1 MTLRAPAF
9 LGIWHDIDSAYETDW
24 HRWHTFEHMPERAAV
39 PGFTVGRRY
48 THASDAPQ
56 RCFTLYEA
64 ESLGTFT
71 SPPYLARLNAPTEWT
86 QRMMPSFQNLVRG
99 ACRVAGSAERTA
111 GYGGAIRTVRLS
123 QAPVHIDYP
132 ALANRLAG
140 LDDVLAAHMGLCEH
154 EATQSDTNEGSL
166 RTQTSEQKFTAV
178 ELIEGIDSTRLE
190 MISPAIDALISQ
202 SGCEIETGQTYAL
215 AYVLGQGLA

>member
-1 MTLRAPAF
+1 MTLRAAAF
-9 LGIWHDIDSAYETDW
+9 LGIWHDIDSAYETEW

-48 THASDAPQ
+48 MHAGDAPQ

-71 SPPYLARLNAPTEWT
+71 SPPYLARLDAPTQWT

-99 ACRVAGSAERTA
+99 ACRVSGSAERTA
-111 GYGGAIRTVRLS
+111 GYGGAMRTVRLS
-123 QAPVHIDYP
+123 QAPADIDYP
-132 ALANRLAG
+132 ALANRLAD
-140 LDDVLAAHMGLCEH
+140 LDAVLAAHVGLCEH

-178 ELIEGIDSTRLE
+178 VLIEGIDSTRLDVAG
-190 MISPAIDALISQ
+190 PTFDALITQ
-202 SGCEIETGQTYAL
+202 SGCAIEAGQTYTL
-215 AYVLGQGLA
+215 AYVLGDSLA